1 MKTLIQWAVGLT
13 PVTINI
19 LLIPKYVIPI
29 LFIPFSLG
37 IGILLIAML
46 NSIWMGECEK
56 DSEEYKKYKRDRNT
70 AITSATIG
78 TVSGMRQT
86 RKGLKEI
93 SDVDNWH
100 SKV

>member
-1 MKTLIQWAVGLT
+1 MKTLIQWALGLT

-37 IGILLIAML
+37 LGILLIAML
-46 NSIWMGECEK
+46 DSIWMDECEEG
-56 DSEEYKKYKRDRNT
+56 SEEYNKYKRDRDA
-70 AITSATIG
+70 AITSAAIG
-78 TVSGMRQT
+78 TISGIRQT

-100 SKV
+100 RKV